1 MNRLQQ
7 ILVGLDFSPSCRTA
21 LAQAA
26 RLARLNGAA
35 LEAVHVVDLRSVRDY
50 AEVTDQPLML
60 AEKEVTERM
69 EKELAKWCAAVDL
82 PDGVSPMPVIG
93 IPLDVLL
100 RRSRELNASLLV
112 LGIRGR
118 SSPEGVAGT
127 LALKCLR
134 KTGCKVMLV
143 QEGHTGPFTNAVA
156 CVDFSESSR
165 EVVEQARR
173 VAAQDGSRIHFIH
186 VHNGLWRDLGK

>member
-69 EKELAKWCAAVDL
+69 EKELAKWCAAVRNKGQTDYC
-82 PDGVSPMPVIG
+82 I
-93 IPLDVLL
+93 
-100 RRSRELNASLLV
+100 
-112 LGIRGR
+112 
-118 SSPEGVAGT
+118 
-127 LALKCLR
+127 C
-134 KTGCKVMLV
+134 
-143 QEGHTGPFTNAVA
+143 A
-156 CVDFSESSR
+156 CHDH
-165 EVVEQARR
+165 R
-173 VAAQDGSRIHFIH
+173 VRMGS
-186 VHNGLWRDLGK
+186 GACAKPA